1 MSIGNEFQEL
11 LSVGSGK
18 QSIFLSI
25 DSVLASPAD
34 MHAATPT
41 GETGNSNH
49 SDGAS
54 FGSANDSP
62 SGEMN
67 ITPTDA
73 TFPAADYAPIISHV
87 TVASAEQSG
96 TYVVDQLEFQTPN
109 FSLEGPEHRDSLNT
123 ADDRASSDSH
133 SRQSGAADVV
143 VGETENFHSESF
155 ASFTFDAKG
164 GGGSHPGGGG
174 GGGGHGGGGG
184 GGLPTTY
191 TTGDPNV
198 NDANEFNITINF
210 SGSNWTS
217 QEQAIVKWAAD
228 LWSSVIT
235 GDVQDDTDLNGNPV
249 DDIVITMS
257 IGRIDG
263 AGNPITGDVLAQTS
277 IAAVRDP
284 GSVDQWLP
292 VTSTIELDS
301 TDLSNSISSGWS
313 GVWDTVILHEMGHAL
328 GFAGII
334 FDNLGLVDSAGNF
347 IGTNAVAA
355 YANGSSVPL
364 EQNGGAGTAGSH
376 WDEATFAPGGV
387 LMSDELMTGWVDPN
401 QPIVLSDTTVQA
413 FADLGYQ
420 VTDPSASS
428 PELVI
433 DSKLLLA

>member
-1 MSIGNEFQEL
+1 MSIGNELQDL
-11 LSVGSGK
+11 LSVGSDK
-18 QSIFLSI
+18 QSIFISIDSALASPGDMGATPSAAEAASAKEPFNALSI
-25 DSVLASPAD
+25 DS
-34 MHAATPT
+34 
-41 GETGNSNH
+41 
-49 SDGAS
+49 SDQ
-54 FGSANDSP
+54 
-62 SGEMN
+62 
-67 ITPTDA
+67 TTDEPIA
-73 TFPAADYAPIISHV
+73 PAADYTPIISHV
-87 TVASAEQSG
+87 TVASAEQTG
-96 TYVVDQLEFQTPN
+96 IYVIDQLEFQIAN
-109 FSLEGPEHRDSLNT
+109 FSLEGPDQRDSLNT
-123 ADDRASSDSH
+123 ADDRSSSDSH
-133 SRQSGAADVV
+133 SPQSGAADVV
-143 VGETENFHSESF
+143 VGVIENSHSESF

-184 GGLPTTY
+184 GLPTTY

-198 NDANEFNITINF
+198 SDANEFNITINF

-235 GDVQDDTDLNGNPV
+235 GDVQNDTDLNGNPV

-257 IGRIDG
+257 VGRIDG
-263 AGNPITGDVLAQTS
+263 AGNPISGDILAQTS
-277 IAAVRDP
+277 IVAVRDA

-301 TDLSNSISSGWS
+301 TDLSNSISGGWS

-376 WDEATFAPGGV
+376 WDEATFAPSGV